1 MIGLKEWTTHKKRK
15 IMVSLDELEL
25 RRKDK
30 KIAQLEA
37 KAAFKAAARANR
49 EKKLMTTIETR
60 DRKIK
65 KLEEQLAAL
74 NGADDELRRLKS
86 MWSTMVSAQR
96 ERDAMKLYFL
106 SLGMKTEFYPQWLA
120 GILQQSKSSGKK
132 FDEIIF
138 GILTEHTQNGGQ
150 LLKTPDLTL
159 F

>member
-1 MIGLKEWTTHKKRK
+1 MIGLKEWATHSKR

-30 KIAQLEA
+30 KIDELEK
-37 KAAFKAAARANR
+37 KAAFKAAARAN
-49 EKKLMTTIETR
+49 EKKKLTTTIETR

-74 NGADDELRRLKS
+74 NGADEELRRLKS
-86 MWSTMVSAQR
+86 MWSTMVSARR

-106 SLGMKTEFYPQWLA
+106 LLDMKTEFYPQWLA
-120 GILQQSKSSGKK
+120 GIIQQSKSSGKK

-150 LLKTPDLTL
+150 LLKTPPMTL

>member
-1 MIGLKEWTTHKKRK
+1 
-15 IMVSLDELEL
+15 MVSLDELEL

-30 KIAQLEA
+30 KIDELEK
-37 KAAFKAAARANR
+37 KAAIKTAARVN
-49 EKKLMTTIETR
+49 EKKKLMTTIETR

-86 MWSTMVSAQR
+86 AWPTMVSAQR
-96 ERDAMKLYFL
+96 ERDAMKLYFFF
-106 SLGMKTEFYPQWLA
+106 LGMKTEFYPQWLA

-150 LLKTPDLTL
+150 LLKTPPLTL

>member
-1 MIGLKEWTTHKKRK
+1 
-15 IMVSLDELEL
+15 MVSLDELEMN
-25 RRKDK
+25 RKDK
-30 KIAQLEA
+30 KIAELEA
-37 KAAFKAAARANR
+37 KAAFKAAARVNR

-106 SLGMKTEFYPQWLA
+106 LLGMKTEFYPQWLT

-150 LLKTPDLTL
+150 LLKTPPMTL

>member
-1 MIGLKEWTTHKKRK
+1 
-15 IMVSLDELEL
+15 MVSLDELEL

-30 KIAQLEA
+30 KIDELEK
-37 KAAFKAAARANR
+37 KAAFKAAARAN
-49 EKKLMTTIETR
+49 EKKKLMTTIETR

>member
-1 MIGLKEWTTHKKRK
+1 
-15 IMVSLDELEL
+15 MVSLDELEMN
-25 RRKDK
+25 RKDK
-30 KIAQLEA
+30 KIAELEA
-37 KAAFKAAARANR
+37 KAAFKAAARVNR

-106 SLGMKTEFYPQWLA
+106 LLGMKTEFYPQWLT

>member
-1 MIGLKEWTTHKKRK
+1 
-15 IMVSLDELEL
+15 
-25 RRKDK
+25 
-30 KIAQLEA
+30 
-37 KAAFKAAARANR
+37 
-49 EKKLMTTIETR
+49 MTTIETR

-65 KLEEQLAAL
+65 KLEDPLAAL
-74 NGADDELRRLKS
+74 TGADDELRRLKS

>member
-1 MIGLKEWTTHKKRK
+1 
-15 IMVSLDELEL
+15 MVSLDELEMN
-25 RRKDK
+25 RKDK
-30 KIAQLEA
+30 KIAELEA
-37 KAAFKAAARANR
+37 KAAFRATARANR

-74 NGADDELRRLKS
+74 NGVDDELRRLKS
-86 MWSTMVSAQR
+86 TWSNMVSAQR

-106 SLGMKTEFYPQWLA
+106 LLGMKTEFYPQWLS

>member
-1 MIGLKEWTTHKKRK
+1 
-15 IMVSLDELEL
+15 MVSLDELEMN
-25 RRKDK
+25 RKDK
-30 KIAQLEA
+30 KIAELEA
-37 KAAFKAAARANR
+37 KAAFRATARVNR

-74 NGADDELRRLKS
+74 NGVDDELRRLKS

-106 SLGMKTEFYPQWLA
+106 LLGMKTEFYPQWLS

>member
-1 MIGLKEWTTHKKRK
+1 
-15 IMVSLDELEL
+15 MVSLDELEMN
-25 RRKDK
+25 RKDK
-30 KIAQLEA
+30 KIAELEA
-37 KAAFKAAARANR
+37 KAAFRATARANR

-74 NGADDELRRLKS
+74 NGVDDELRRLKS
-86 MWSTMVSAQR
+86 TWSNMVSAQR

-106 SLGMKTEFYPQWLA
+106 LLGMKTEFYPQWLA

-132 FDEIIF
+132 FDEIIS

-150 LLKTPDLTL
+150 LLKTPPMTL

>member
-1 MIGLKEWTTHKKRK
+1 
-15 IMVSLDELEL
+15 MVSLDELEMN
-25 RRKDK
+25 RKDK
-30 KIAQLEA
+30 KIAELEA
-37 KAAFKAAARANR
+37 KAAFRATARVNR

-106 SLGMKTEFYPQWLA
+106 LLGMKTEFYPQWLA

>member
-1 MIGLKEWTTHKKRK
+1 
-15 IMVSLDELEL
+15 MVSLDELEL

-30 KIAQLEA
+30 KIDELEK

-106 SLGMKTEFYPQWLA
+106 LLGMKTEFYPQWLT